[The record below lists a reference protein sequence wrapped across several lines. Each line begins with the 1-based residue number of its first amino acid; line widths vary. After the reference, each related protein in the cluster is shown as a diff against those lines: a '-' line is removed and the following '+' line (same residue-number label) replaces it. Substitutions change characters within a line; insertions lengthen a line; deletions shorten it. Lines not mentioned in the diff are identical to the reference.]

1 MRIAKTLSL
10 HRSIRFCLIVICLS
24 ASALMAAPRCPLK
37 PAPQALFPAEKNEL
51 LFATQNLWRLVD
63 DHTDA
68 SADRAVSPQ
77 YFKQRLHAV
86 AEYIGATLRWPHFLA
101 VQEVEN
107 AKMMH
112 ALADEIKRIGGPEY
126 QFVLKDS
133 LDPSGIDVAVL
144 YRAPVKIGKIESPF
158 HEMRFKRSPLYS
170 RPPLVVTLTQPIA
183 MTAAVVH
190 LRSGINLEDE
200 RKGKNVQAKR
210 RQQAN
215 VLRDWMMK
223 KERSGESV
231 MVLGDFNSSY
241 GDPVYA
247 ESITILDKT
256 PFESVWYLIPEADR
270 FSYIYQCN
278 PQAIDNILI
287 GKKLSAKINRAAFSR
302 GNAGYQYYLYKRKAP
317 YFISDHDALG
327 VYLKY

>member
-1 MRIAKTLSL
+1 
-10 HRSIRFCLIVICLS
+10 
-24 ASALMAAPRCPLK
+24 MAAPRCQLK
-37 PAPQALFPAEKNEL
+37 PEPRAFSSIEKNEV

-68 SADRAVSPQ
+68 SGDRAVSPE

-107 AKMMH
+107 AKMMQ
-112 ALADEIKRIGGPEY
+112 ALVAEIKHVGGPEY

-144 YRAPVKIGKIESPF
+144 YRAPVKVGAIESPF
-158 HEMRFKRSPLYS
+158 HEVRFKRSPLYS
-170 RPPLVVTLTQPIA
+170 RPPLVVTLTQPVA
-183 MTAAVVH
+183 MTVAVVH

-215 VLRDWMMK
+215 VLRDWMIT
-223 KERSGESV
+223 KEKNGERV
-231 MVLGDFNSSY
+231 MAIGDFNSAY

-247 ESITILDKT
+247 ESISILDQP
-256 PFESVWYLIPEADR
+256 PFVSAWKLLPEAER
-270 FSYIYQCN
+270 FSYIYQCH
-278 PQAIDNILI
+278 PQAIDNILVSS
-287 GKKLSAKINRAAFSR
+287 KLSEKIVRASVSR
-302 GNAGYQYYLYKRKAP
+302 GNAGYQYYLYKIKAP
-317 YFISDHDALG
+317 YFISDHDGLG
-327 VYLKY
+327 VYLRY